1 MARKRRDLP
10 PEARERIREIA
21 IEEAMRIV
29 NESTGIVGT
38 IGTAIPITRPFAR
51 ATASAVRRSA
61 KLLLDSGALDSYIDG
76 EITRLSR
83 QRGFDIVDVEKKS
96 RADLLFDL
104 AEAGIDVLADP
115 AVQEEL
121 DALDRASREMGTPLP
136 GREVIRRSGQF
147 SRQNLLPVFSEVQK
161 RTRKKTKTDKNM
173 SKALAQAN
181 KDLRTKSGKLRKGK
195 TQGDVMRRA
204 HMLRKKMR

>member
-61 KLLLDSGALDSYIDG
+61 KLLLDSGALDSYIDA
-76 EITRLSR
+76 EITRLSK

>member
-83 QRGFDIVDVEKKS
+83 ERGFDIVDVEKKS

-161 RTRKKTKTDKNM
+161 RTRKKTKTDRNM

-195 TQGDVMRRA
+195 TQADVMRRA